1 MSSYKEFQSE
11 TKRKRGMKIVV
22 CLCLVTLIIALL
34 TGIAYVASRML
45 LGKSLLDAKDI
56 LPLTQPVSSS
66 VASGAPLPSEEAAAK
81 DVRLWN
87 TMMPLD
93 RTINFEMMSV
103 DSRMLSLPQNGRV
116 SRDYFKT
123 ALFIGDSITQGMD
136 LYDDALPD
144 GATQVCAYLGIGPKQ
159 ILENSVGKRRDKTEV
174 AMWDDICAKTPQNI
188 YILLGTNALVSQTDE
203 SISKFYGDLLD
214 KLRTQFPKIPI
225 YVQAITPV
233 TADTAAKRPNM
244 ANDRIRLLNNALC
257 QIVLSKGMYYVNIQ
271 EAIANV
277 AGDLPDEI
285 AGTDGYHLQPEGYRL
300 WIDYL
305 STHTAYSPYNVPFLT
320 EPYNS

>member
-1 MSSYKEFQSE
+1 MSSYKEFQAE
-11 TKRKRGMKIVV
+11 TKRRRGMKIAVCV
-22 CLCLVTLIIALL
+22 CLVALICALTAGLV
-34 TGIAYVASRML
+34 YVASRML

-56 LPLTQPVSSS
+56 LPLTTPTASTS
-66 VASGAPLPSEEAAAK
+66 VSGAPLPSEQAAAK

-116 SRDYFKT
+116 SRDYFKS

-136 LYDDALPD
+136 LYDDALPGD
-144 GATQVCAYLGIGPKQ
+144 ATQVCAYLGIGPKQ
-159 ILENSVGKRRDKTEV
+159 IIENNVGKRRDKTEV

-203 SISKFYGDLLD
+203 AILKFYGDLLD
-214 KLRTQFPKIPI
+214 KLRAQFPNIPI

-233 TADTAAKRPNM
+233 TADTAVKRPNM

-257 QIVLSKGMYYVNIQ
+257 QIALSKSMYYVDLQ
-271 EAIANV
+271 EALAND

-285 AGTDGYHLQPEGYRL
+285 SGADGYHLKPEGYRL
-300 WIDYL
+300 WVDYL
-305 STHTAYSPYNVPFLT
+305 ATHTAYSPYNVPFLT